1 MRVDDLDLRELLQ
14 TNPQG
19 GPLRFAGQRALIID
33 AVALGLWRAELIHSL
48 GMDATR
54 GIMTRFGY
62 AHGWLVAENLR
73 TEFPWDD
80 ERQWQLAGGR
90 LHALQGLVRVELIRR
105 DGASESA
112 PFAESIWH
120 DSYEAEQHLLH
131 HGRADQPVCWSLCG
145 FASGYL
151 SFVSGE
157 EVLCV
162 EQRCVGRGDPVCE
175 LIGKKKTEWGGA
187 AEEHAAWYC
196 REQIDDVLG
205 TVAARL
211 RRADARLRSRRRR
224 IAEEMP
230 NDADVSGIV
239 LQSEAM
245 RRVVDLARRV
255 APVDSTVLVTGESGA
270 GKERIARLIHE
281 SSPRT
286 GGPFVAVNCGAISE
300 TLLESELFGH
310 VKGSFTG
317 ATADRAGLFE
327 AANGGTLFLD
337 EVGELPAAMQVK
349 LLRALQEREV
359 RRVGDNRSR
368 KIDVR
373 IVAATNRDLRASVG
387 HGGFREDLYYRL
399 RVVEIRVPPLRE
411 RKDDILPLARFFLQE
426 TSHRLGKKARCH
438 GFSTRAADQLLRY
451 EWPGNVREL
460 HNAVERAVVV
470 AMGERIEPQDLPEE
484 VRAARHGSFEP
495 APGRSLADVERDYIL
510 SVLQANGGNR
520 GQTAE
525 QLGIGSATLYR
536 KLKRYE
542 EEGHFQPSSA

>member
-1 MRVDDLDLRELLQ
+1 MRVDDLNLRELLQ
-14 TNPQG
+14 TESPG
-19 GPLRFAGQRALIID
+19 GLLRFAGQRALIID

-62 AHGWLVAENLR
+62 AHGRRLAETLR
-73 TEFPWDD
+73 DEFPWDD

-90 LHALQGLVRVELIRR
+90 LHTLQGMMRLELVRREDR
-105 DGASESA
+105 DAAE

-131 HGRADQPVCWSLCG
+131 HGRAEQAVCWSLCG

-151 SFVSGE
+151 SRASGR

-162 EQRCVGRGDPVCE
+162 ERQCVGRGDLICE
-175 LIGKKKTEWGGA
+175 LVGKTREDWGQA
-187 AEEHAAWYC
+187 AEEHAAWYR
-196 REQIDDVLG
+196 REQVDDVLG
-205 TVAARL
+205 SVAARL
-211 RRADARLRSRRRR
+211 RRADARLRSRKRR
-224 IAEEMP
+224 IAEVTGAE
-230 NDADVSGIV
+230 ADDSGIV
-239 LQSEAM
+239 LQSAAM

-255 APVDSTVLVTGESGA
+255 APVDSTVLITGESGV
-270 GKERIARLIHE
+270 GKERIARLLHE
-281 SSPRT
+281 SSART
-286 GGPFVAVNCGAISE
+286 AGPFVAVNCGAISE

-310 VKGSFTG
+310 VKGAFTG

-327 AANGGTLFLD
+327 AAHGGTLFLD
-337 EVGELPAAMQVK
+337 EVGELPQAMQVK

-359 RRVGDNRSR
+359 RRVGDNRNR

-373 IVAATNRDLRASVG
+373 ILAATNRELRTVVG
-387 HGGFREDLYYRL
+387 REGFREDLYYRL

-411 RKDDILPLARFFLQE
+411 RKDDILPLARFFLDK
-426 TSHRLGKKARCH
+426 TARRLGKAVRCD
-438 GFSTRAADQLLRY
+438 GFSARAADQLLRHG
-451 EWPGNVREL
+451 WPGNVREL
-460 HNAVERAVVV
+460 ENAVERAVVV
-470 AMGERIEPQDLPEE
+470 AMGERVEPDDLPEE
-484 VRAARHGSFEP
+484 IRTAREITFDP
-495 APGRSLADVERDYIL
+495 AHGRSLADVERDYIL
-510 SVLQANGGNR
+510 SVLQANEGNR

-542 EEGHFQPSSA
+542 DEGLR